1 MKIDLK
7 WVAVWVVVLAMYPLN
22 WWMMAEGI
30 GVYDND
36 PNCEWGYRQKG
47 PEVGARA
54 AALLGSPVVVPWNMM
69 FELAET
75 TCGESGES
83 GVGSEENDAPAPCE
97 ACPEAT
103 HTDAGGGERS
113 PPDDV
118 EDLGPVELWIL
129 PPGRL
134 PGFAPELFHAPPLD
148 SVHPDSWPEPV
159 GH

>member
-54 AALLGSPVVVPWNMM
+54 AAILGSPVVVPWNMM
-69 FELAET
+69 FVLAEG
-75 TCGESGES
+75 TCGGSGES
-83 GVGSEENDAPAPCE
+83 GVESWENDSPGPVLDRPPATPGTG
-97 ACPEAT
+97 PE
-103 HTDAGGGERS
+103 
-113 PPDDV
+113 
-118 EDLGPVELWIL
+118 VELWLL

-134 PGFAPELFHAPPLD
+134 PGFAPELFHAPRLD
-148 SVHPDSWPEPV
+148 PVDPDSWPEPV
-159 GH
+159 EPGPSC